1 MKKFNKIL
9 ILLFSLG
16 IILYVIFNYQNLT
29 LGQVIQALLSIV
41 IFLVPYILKRLFK
54 FELSDVSIFIY
65 LLFTFQGYVL
75 GNIAS
80 LYKKTTFFDTY
91 MHFITG
97 IVGAL
102 IALVVLIKLKKYN
115 KKDIVFNV
123 IFIITMVLAIS
134 AFWEM
139 IEFTMDNLFSMN
151 TQRVETG
158 VNDTMKDI
166 IAAFLGSI
174 LFNMWY
180 IYEVVSNNELLISKY
195 ILKEQSVFEKI

>member
-1 MKKFNKIL
+1 MKKLNKML

-16 IILYVIFNYQNLT
+16 IIVYVVINHQNLT
-29 LGQVIQALLSIV
+29 LGQTVQALLSIV
-41 IFLVPYILKRLFK
+41 IFLVPYILKKLFK
-54 FELSDVSIFIY
+54 FELSDISICIY

-75 GNIAS
+75 GNVAS

-102 IALVVLIKLKKYN
+102 IALVILIKLKKYN

-123 IFIITMVLAIS
+123 IFIAFTVLAIS
-134 AFWEM
+134 ASWEM
-139 IEFTMDNLFSMN
+139 IEFTMDHLFGMN

-166 IAAFLGSI
+166 IAAFFGMI

-180 IYEVVSNNELLISKY
+180 VYEIVSNSKLLISKY
-195 ILKEQSVFEKI
+195 ILEEEKII